1 MWHFVHLTHIEC
13 GLEKDAIMM
22 APQFSRPLQTALDN
36 TQGALR
42 RKTVVFEP
50 TRKSQAPQDNIV
62 GHVSI
67 VRQMGRTPVYD
78 AGKFGPD
85 ISLLPQDQ
93 QVIWVRVNS
102 VLGKDTKVVWPVNIP
117 ELFAMWDY
125 ERVGI
130 RMINKLFWLNVSTL
144 PRKDAQV
151 SCLYRRRNSAT
162 G

>member
-1 MWHFVHLTHIEC
+1 M
-13 GLEKDAIMM
+13 
-22 APQFSRPLQTALDN
+22 
-36 TQGALR
+36 
-42 RKTVVFEP
+42 KTVVLEL
-50 TRKSQAPQDNIV
+50 TRESQAPQDNIA
-62 GHVSI
+62 GHASI
-67 VRQMGRTPVYD
+67 LRQMCLSPIYD
-78 AGKFGPD
+78 AGKFGPNS
-85 ISLLPQDQ
+85 IIALPQDQ

-130 RMINKLFWLNVSTL
+130 RMINKVFWLNVSTL

-151 SCLYRRRNSAT
+151 SCLYRRINSAT